1 MQDDLTDGRRH
12 TPAQIFLAFLQL
24 GLSAF
29 GGPVAHLGYFRA
41 HFVARKRWLD
51 DKTFAELVAL
61 CQFLPGPA
69 SSQVAFGIGLL
80 ERGLWG
86 GLLAWFAFTLPS
98 AILMIL
104 FAQYA
109 ARFDG
114 PVAVA
119 LLHGLKVVAVAVVA
133 QAVFSMA
140 RSQAPDAR
148 RALLAIA
155 AMVFALLVRFPL
167 SQPLLILAGGLA
179 GLLLCRDGAT
189 TQHAAFAPRVT
200 PRLATALLGAFVVL
214 LMLALL
220 DPFAPL
226 HAFAAFYRSGALVFG
241 GGHVVL
247 PLLQQAV
254 VTPGWIAPGTF
265 LAGYG
270 AAQALPGP
278 LFAFAAYLGALIDQP
293 PGGWAGAAI
302 ALGAISLPG
311 LLLVAGIAPFWG
323 KLHARPAMQ
332 AAVRGINATVVGIL
346 AAALYN
352 PVWTSA
358 VTSAVDMLLALAGFA
373 LLLTARVPVL
383 AVVALIAGGET
394 ALALLH

>member
-1 MQDDLTDGRRH
+1 
-12 TPAQIFLAFLQL
+12 
-24 GLSAF
+24 
-29 GGPVAHLGYFRA
+29 
-41 HFVARKRWLD
+41 
-51 DKTFAELVAL
+51 
-61 CQFLPGPA
+61 
-69 SSQVAFGIGLL
+69 
-80 ERGLWG
+80 
-86 GLLAWFAFTLPS
+86 
-98 AILMIL
+98 
-104 FAQYA
+104 
-109 ARFDG
+109 
-114 PVAVA
+114 
-119 LLHGLKVVAVAVVA
+119 VVA

-140 RSQAPDAR
+140 RSQAPDVR

-167 SQPLLILAGGLA
+167 SQPLLILVGGLA
-179 GLLLCRDGAT
+179 GLLLCRNGAT
-189 TQHAAFAPRVT
+189 TQHPVFAVA
-200 PRLATALLGAFVVL
+200 PRLAMAMLGAFAAL

-254 VTPGWIAPGTF
+254 VTPGWIPPGTF

-358 VTSAVDMLLALAGFA
+358 VTGAVDMLFALAGFA

-394 ALALLH
+394 ALALLR